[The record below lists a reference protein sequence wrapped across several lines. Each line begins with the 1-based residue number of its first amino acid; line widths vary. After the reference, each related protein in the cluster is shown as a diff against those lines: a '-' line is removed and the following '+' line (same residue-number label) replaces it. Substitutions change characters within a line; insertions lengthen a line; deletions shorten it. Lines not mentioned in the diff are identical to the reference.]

1 METWLARRV
10 AEASRQQ
17 AAVAAL
23 SLDERLDCAHRSR
36 VRLAEAGPGIVN
48 AAVGEARMPRKF
60 VERELE
66 SALLLMDALPEFAGA
81 LRPRRLP
88 ATSGT
93 TVLEWRPYGVVLGL
107 HSANSPIWVPTV
119 VSMSA
124 LVAGNAVVC
133 RPSSRVARTS
143 TQVLTALG
151 AAWPAGAL
159 AIATCD
165 RGAVRSLLVAA
176 EVDAIVAHASTV
188 TCKAHLATLAAGYAD
203 GVVLRPYIPEASGND
218 ALMVLPGA
226 DIRAAAAAIALGAF
240 ANAGQLCFSAKRI
253 LVHRTLWRELE
264 PALVDSVAALVI
276 GDPADPATDLAGR
289 IDGDQSVAEAAFAA
303 ALAAGG
309 RLVVGRVPAPGETV
323 PRLVLLPR
331 EALAQ
336 LDLWR
341 REIFAPIRGIA
352 LVDDAADAI
361 ALANDTPFGIGVSVF
376 GGQPEDHRR
385 IGDAVR
391 VARLLIN
398 ESPLYQDP
406 HLVVGGVG
414 DSGYGGARP
423 KLEQLVYARRVH
435 TG

>member
-1 METWLARRV
+1 MEEWLARRV
-10 AEASRQQ
+10 DEASRQQ

-23 SLDERLDCAHRSR
+23 PLDERLDRAHRSR
-36 VRLAEAGPGIVN
+36 VRLAEAGPDIVE
-48 AAVGEARMPRKF
+48 AAVHEARMPRKF
-60 VERELE
+60 VERELQ
-66 SALLLMDALPEFAGA
+66 SALLLMDALPAFAEA

-133 RPSSRVARTS
+133 RPSSRVVGTSAR
-143 TQVLTALG
+143 VLTALG
-151 AAWPAGAL
+151 APWPEGAL
-159 AIATCD
+159 AIVDCD
-165 RGAVRSLLVAA
+165 RAAVQSLLVAPGI
-176 EVDAIVAHASTV
+176 DAIVAHASTG
-188 TCKAHLATLAAGYAD
+188 TCTAHLAALAAGYAA
-203 GVVLRPYIPEASGND
+203 GAVLRPYIPEASGND
-218 ALMVLPGA
+218 ALIVLPGA
-226 DIRAAAAAIALGAF
+226 DIPAAAAAIALGAF

-253 LVHRTLWRELE
+253 LVHRSLWPMLE
-264 PALVDSVAALVI
+264 PALADAVAALSI
-276 GDPADPATDLAGR
+276 GDPSDPETDLAGR
-289 IDGDQSVAEAAFAA
+289 IEGDQTVAEDACAA

-309 RLVVGRVPAPGETV
+309 RLVVGRAPSSGETM

-331 EALAQ
+331 DGLAE
-336 LDLWR
+336 LELWR

-352 LVDDAADAI
+352 IIEDTADAI
-361 ALANDTPFGIGVSVF
+361 ALAGETRFGIGVSVF
-376 GGQPEDHRR
+376 GGEAEDHLR
-385 IGDAVR
+385 IGDALR

-406 HLVVGGVG
+406 YLVVGGVR